1 MPVIRLAFFGEF
13 VNSGVNSQFPRV
25 KNTSKN
31 KIVCNAV
38 SEKERNNIIVPTFN
52 AECGYS
58 INHVFWQNQ
67 NQIRI
72 P

>member
-1 MPVIRLAFFGEF
+1 MTDSCSSRD
-13 VNSGVNSQFPRV
+13 
-25 KNTSKN
+25 K
-31 KIVCNAV
+31 
-38 SEKERNNIIVPTFN
+38 KERNNTKIPTFN